1 MKKMLFRSLMLLC
14 MTLNTSGCE
23 EAAVSGGAA
32 PGTDQA
38 TADQE
43 SPVQPS
49 EPEAGQDRSAAF
61 DQRSGEDRNT
71 TFLREQGVE
80 DATSR
85 PGDLSATGERGG
97 LDGALECQD
106 ERGCGDNEPPCLT
119 ISCGAGERCDPS
131 DGACVECLQ
140 DSDCPGERSRCDRAA
155 RLCQRCIEDADCSA
169 ESPRCV
175 LGECVAC
182 RADDTAPDELCR
194 DGICAS
200 AGGAECVAGEW
211 RCAAPGYT
219 HERDLCDGWDS
230 DCDGVS
236 DEDCVAP
243 VISLERVA
251 DALEAEMYFFE
262 IDPVGTVYLSAIRAG
277 VSFVKQVPADPA
289 EEVTRLM
296 GNSSH
301 NHGDVEFNPV
311 TGELVLLGNGAGV
324 EPGGGLRVYQDCA
337 PLDEGCG
344 CAGRPNCPGFSYEP
358 LLRASYHR
366 VYGITNGS
374 PTGVEVAPDGS
385 YYLSEFNYENCVED
399 PAARDCGPEQP
410 ERWCVTAEPVRCGE
424 PGHGQLAH
432 LVTPAEGS
440 PLQWQIIARFPDMEI
455 TSMALGRDGDLLLGL
470 YGGDQDPRGLVVYFN
485 PHTRRQISLLELANP
500 IVSIAND
507 PADGSWYIAEF
518 LVNNAPRR
526 MSFHRL
532 AADGS
537 VLALPELWRA
547 PRNSSNIH
555 MKFGPDGKLYRLMNG
570 GGSSSIDAL
579 FLR

>member
-1 MKKMLFRSLMLLC
+1 MKKMLSCSLKLLC
-14 MTLNTSGCE
+14 LSMIIFGCKENTASGR
-23 EAAVSGGAA
+23 
-32 PGTDQA
+32 GTPDADRVTEDQRSS
-38 TADQE
+38 DQ
-43 SPVQPS
+43 SS
-49 EPEAGQDRSAAF
+49 EPETERDGSAAIL
-61 DQRSGEDRNT
+61 DQRIAPRRDQGEEDANSRPEDR
-71 TFLREQGVE
+71 GAA
-80 DATSR
+80 D
-85 PGDLSATGERGG
+85 ERGV

-119 ISCGAGERCDPS
+119 ISCDAGERCDPS
-131 DGACVECLQ
+131 DGICVECLQ
-140 DSDCPGERSRCDRAA
+140 DSDCPEERSHCNTATRI
-155 RLCQRCIEDADCSA
+155 CQECIEDADCSA
-169 ESPRCV
+169 ERPLCA
-175 LGECVAC
+175 LGACVAC
-182 RADDTAPDELCR
+182 REDDAAPDDLCR
-194 DGICAS
+194 EGICAS

-211 RCAAPGYT
+211 RCSAPGYT
-219 HERDLCDGWDS
+219 HESDLCDGWDS

-243 VISLERVA
+243 VIALDRVA
-251 DALEAEMYFFE
+251 DAVEAEMYFFE
-262 IDPVGTVYLSAIRAG
+262 IDSIGTVYLSAIRSG
-277 VSFVKQVPADPA
+277 ISFVKRVPADPT
-289 EEVTRLM
+289 EEVTMLM

-311 TGELVLLGNGAGV
+311 TGELVLLGNGEGV

-385 YYLSEFNYENCVED
+385 YYLSEFSFENCVED

-432 LVTPAEGS
+432 LVTPADGS
-440 PLQWQIIARFPDMEI
+440 PIQWQIIARFPDREI

-470 YGGDQDPRGLVVYFN
+470 YGGDQNPRGLVVYFN

-526 MSFHRL
+526 MSFHRI
-532 AADGS
+532 AADGR
-537 VLALPELWRA
+537 VLALPESWRA

-570 GGSSSIDAL
+570 GGSSNIDAL